1 MTANPGGP
9 FAKRVRKL
17 FGVEVV
23 RYGLIGL
30 VNTLFGYGVFVA
42 LQLTLGQVIHY
53 TVVQV
58 IANLIA
64 IVEAYWLQR
73 WLVFRHQGNWWAGLG
88 RFASVYAGAFFFSL
102 GMVALLVE
110 VFGLG
115 VLIAG
120 AITLVLQAVL
130 TYFANK
136 WFTFRTHREVTP

>member
-9 FAKRVRKL
+9 IAQRVRTL
-17 FGVEVV
+17 FGIEVV
-23 RYGLIGL
+23 RYGLIGV

-64 IVEAYWLQR
+64 VVEAYWLQR

-110 VFGLG
+110 VGGLG
-115 VLIAG
+115 VLLAG
-120 AITLVLQAVL
+120 AITVVVQAVL

>member
-9 FAKRVRKL
+9 MVQRVRGL
-17 FGVEVV
+17 FGIEVV
-23 RYGLIGL
+23 RYGLVGV

-42 LQLTLGQVIHY
+42 LQLSLGQVIHY

-64 IVEAYWLQR
+64 VVEAYWLQR
-73 WLVFRHQGNWWAGLG
+73 WLVFRHRGNWWAGLG

-115 VLIAG
+115 VLLAG
-120 AITLVLQAVL
+120 AITVVVQAVL
-130 TYFANK
+130 TYSANK